1 MLASRGQLRILRL
14 AMTDYLD
21 ILTFKKDRHAIIQ
34 LNRPEKMNALS
45 HNLRSELFDAL
56 KTFEVDPDVKVI
68 IIRGSGRGWS
78 AGYDLSGIQRSTDD
92 RDYVEQRTGLPNVGP
107 QHPGQGQWPQ
117 HLLSGYW
124 QIWECTKPVIS
135 QVHGYCL
142 AGGTEL
148 ATMCDLMFVADDAII
163 GYPPVRAMTPVDI
176 IYHPWHMPM
185 RKARELLYTGDS
197 VTGKEA
203 AEIGWA
209 NYSYPIDQL
218 AEKTEAF
225 AERMANIDSPML
237 QMTKRQV
244 NRVYEI
250 MGFRTSLQV
259 GGDIQELGRARPG
272 GAEFGRISREKG
284 LKAALDWRDRPF
296 GDYSTAPADSPRPS
310 GAAW

>member
-1 MLASRGQLRILRL
+1 MSEY
-14 AMTDYLD
+14 TE
-21 ILTFKKDRHAIIQ
+21 ILTIKKDRHAIIQ

-45 HNLRSELFDAL
+45 HKLRSELFDAV
-56 KTFEVDPDVKVI
+56 KTFEMDDDVRVI
-68 IIRGSGRGWS
+68 IIRGSGRAWS
-78 AGYDLSGIQRSTDD
+78 AGYDLSGIAQAEDD
-92 RDYVEQRTGLPNVGP
+92 RDYVEKRTGLPAVGP

-124 QIWECTKPVIS
+124 QLWECVKPVIS
-135 QVHGYCL
+135 MVHGFCL

-148 ATMCDLMFVADDAII
+148 ATMCDLMFVAEDAII

-203 AEIGWA
+203 AAIGWA
-209 NYSYPIDQL
+209 NYAYPIEEL
-218 AEKTEAF
+218 EERTIAF
-225 AERMANIDSPML
+225 AERIANIDGPML

-250 MGFRTSLQV
+250 QGFRTSLQV
-259 GGDIQELGRARPG
+259 GGDMQTLGAMRPG
-272 GAEFGRISREKG
+272 GGTFGSIAREKG

-296 GDYSTAPADSPRPS
+296 GDYSTAPAEAPKPKASP
-310 GAAW
+310 W

>member
-1 MLASRGQLRILRL
+1 
-14 AMTDYLD
+14 MTDYFD
-21 ILTFKKDRHAIIQ
+21 IITFKKDRHAVIQ

-45 HNLRSELFDAL
+45 HNLRAEVFNAL
-56 KTFEVDPDVKVI
+56 KDYEMDPEVRVI
-68 IIRGSGRGWS
+68 ILRGSGRAWS
-78 AGYDLSGIQRSTDD
+78 AGYDLSGISKTQDD
-92 RDYVEQRTGLPNVGP
+92 RDYVEKRSGLPAVGP
-107 QHPGQGQWPQ
+107 IHPGQGQWPQ

-135 QVHGYCL
+135 MVHGYCL

-176 IYHPWHMPM
+176 IYHPWNMHMK
-185 RKARELLYTGDS
+185 KARELLYTGNS
-197 VTGKEA
+197 VTGTEA

-209 NYSYPIDQL
+209 NYAYPI
-218 AEKTEAF
+218 AELEARTEAF
-225 AERMANIDSPML
+225 AERVANIDSPML

-272 GAEFGRISREKG
+272 GEQFGRIAREKG
-284 LKAALDWRDRPF
+284 LKAALDWRDSPF
-296 GDYSTAPADSPRPS
+296 QDYGSAPAGSTKPS
-310 GAAW
+310 IAPW

>member
-1 MLASRGQLRILRL
+1 
-14 AMTDYLD
+14 MTDYLD

-45 HNLRSELFDAL
+45 HNLRAEVFNAL
-56 KTFEVDPDVKVI
+56 KDFEMDPDVRVI
-68 IIRGSGRGWS
+68 ILRGSGRAWS
-78 AGYDLSGIQRSTDD
+78 AGYDLSGISKTQDD
-92 RDYVEQRTGLPNVGP
+92 RDYVEKRSGLPAVGP
-107 QHPGQGQWPQ
+107 IHPGQGQWPQ

-124 QIWECTKPVIS
+124 QIWECTKPVIA
-135 QVHGYCL
+135 QVHGFCL

-148 ATMCDLMFVADDAII
+148 ATMCDLMFVAEDAII

-176 IYHPWHMPM
+176 IYHPWHMHQ
-185 RKARELLYTGDS
+185 KKVRELLYTGDS

-203 AEIGWA
+203 VELGWA
-209 NYSYPIDQL
+209 NHAYPVSQL

-225 AERMANIDSPML
+225 AERIANVDGPML

-259 GGDIQELGRARPG
+259 GGDLQELGRARPG
-272 GAEFGRISREKG
+272 GEQFGRIAREKG
-284 LKAALDWRDRPF
+284 LKAALDWRDSPF
-296 GDYSTAPADSPRPS
+296 GDYGTAPADAPKP
-310 GAAW
+310 AIAPW

>member
-1 MLASRGQLRILRL
+1 
-14 AMTDYLD
+14 MTDYLD
-21 ILTFKKDRHAIIQ
+21 IITFKKDRHAVIQ

-45 HNLRSELFDAL
+45 HNLRAEVFNAL
-56 KTFEVDPDVKVI
+56 KDYEMDPDVRVI
-68 IIRGSGRGWS
+68 ILRGSGRAWS
-78 AGYDLSGIQRSTDD
+78 AGYDLSGISKTQDD
-92 RDYVEQRTGLPNVGP
+92 RDYVEKRSGLPAVGP
-107 QHPGQGQWPQ
+107 IHPGQGQWPQ

-135 QVHGYCL
+135 MVHGYCL

-176 IYHPWHMPM
+176 IYHPWNMHMK
-185 RKARELLYTGDS
+185 KARELLYTGDS
-197 VTGKEA
+197 VTGTEA

-209 NYSYPIDQL
+209 NYAYPISEL
-218 AEKTEAF
+218 EARTVAF
-225 AERMANIDSPML
+225 AERIANIDGPML

-272 GAEFGRISREKG
+272 GDQFGRIAREKG
-284 LKAALDWRDRPF
+284 LKAALDWRDSPF
-296 GDYSTAPADSPRPS
+296 QDYGSAPAGSTKPS
-310 GAAW
+310 IAPW